1 VNSLGK
7 GLVVVGIAIAILGAL
22 LLLGDRLPFKIG
34 RLPGDIV
41 WKRGNATFYVPVV
54 TLLLLNLAIW
64 IVMRLFNRN

>member
-1 VNSLGK
+1 MNSLGK
-7 GLVVVGIAIAILGAL
+7 GLIVVGIAIAILGVL

-41 WKRGNATFYVPVV
+41 WKRGNATFYFPLA

-64 IVMRLFNRN
+64 IVMRLFNRS